1 MLGGGIMK
9 LIQIFINR
17 PVFTSVTVL
26 IAVVLGLYSYA
37 NLGVALVPE
46 VDIPVVTV
54 STTYRGA
61 GPSEIELL
69 VSKPIE
75 DAVAQVEGVKRIL
88 SYSLE
93 GVSFVVIEFE
103 YDVNVSD
110 ATVSVSNKIKTISAL
125 LPEDAEDPVT
135 EKFDI
140 NAFPFM
146 TIAVTSNLP
155 SQYAYDVV
163 EDKIQRLLT
172 QIEGVA
178 RVEILGGLKREI
190 HVYLDPIKLYQYRV
204 SPRKVAEAIQMG
216 SRNDPSG
223 HIVQGRKE
231 FSVRV
236 LGEAQKVVE
245 LENIYISLKGAIAVR
260 LGDLSRILDTTEER
274 RGYAKYGGK
283 DAILLDCISRPGSNV
298 VDLSSRIRQTLDELR
313 SSLPEGFDITITD
326 DISSF
331 VKEAIHNVFRDMVV
345 GIFLTG
351 LVLFLF
357 FQRLSLTVVVGIV
370 MPTAVVSTF
379 IPMFMTHMTM
389 NMMSTL
395 GLAISIGILVNN
407 SILVL
412 ENISRYK
419 DLGFSS
425 LDAAEKGTEEI
436 ALSVFSTT
444 ATNLGVFIPVI
455 FMKGIAGQFLKDFA
469 ITIVFSTLFSLWVA
483 MTLTP
488 MVMAQVHYEKAPSSL
503 ERKMTS
509 WWIGPYNRF
518 EAGHRS
524 FVKGTLQYPYVTISF
539 FICLFLFCLFLIPR
553 LGVEFIPKVD
563 RGVMEITLELPS
575 DASLTYTE
583 KITGEVE
590 RYLRFLPSVEA
601 VEVAVGG
608 SGSETGV
615 NRSRLRVL
623 LTDDPHRPSSF
634 MLAEQLRGYLNSIPD
649 VRSSISASVSGGGSP
664 GKPIQIIVS
673 GESIETLNIIAFQV
687 VDIMKETS
695 NVVDV
700 DTNWRLGRAEYR
712 ISPVSWRLGYL
723 GLTTEAVVDT
733 VRNYIT
739 GTKAGIF
746 REEGKEYDILT
757 ILDPLHADAIAKIQ
771 DFPLPFREEFIPL
784 SSVVD
789 LSYGT
794 GPTSILRSD
803 RNRAITISANVN
815 NRSVG
820 DAFAE
825 IQKRVQDIS
834 LPQGYKFSF
843 AGEVED
849 IKENFAYLYSAF
861 AMSVILTFLMI
872 AAILESYLFA
882 LIIMIT
888 LPLSAIGVIPIL
900 FITRTAVSLYGL
912 LGMIMLVGLVV
923 NNAIIII
930 DYGEKRRKEGI
941 EPFKAIQEACAV
953 RLRPIVM
960 ADLTS
965 IIAMLPL
972 ALGLGEGGPYR
983 APMAIVSIGG
993 LVAGGTLAL
1002 FAVPPIYILSW
1013 RFRYWFH
1020 ERRTS
1025 TSV

>member
-1 MLGGGIMK
+1 
-9 LIQIFINR
+9 
-17 PVFTSVTVL
+17 
-26 IAVVLGLYSYA
+26 
-37 NLGVALVPE
+37 
-46 VDIPVVTV
+46 
-54 STTYRGA
+54 
-61 GPSEIELL
+61 
-69 VSKPIE
+69 
-75 DAVAQVEGVKRIL
+75 
-88 SYSLE
+88 
-93 GVSFVVIEFE
+93 
-103 YDVNVSD
+103 
-110 ATVSVSNKIKTISAL
+110 
-125 LPEDAEDPVT
+125 
-135 EKFDI
+135 
-140 NAFPFM
+140 
-146 TIAVTSNLP
+146 
-155 SQYAYDVV
+155 
-163 EDKIQRLLT
+163 
-172 QIEGVA
+172 
-178 RVEILGGLKREI
+178 
-190 HVYLDPIKLYQYRV
+190 
-204 SPRKVAEAIQMG
+204 
-216 SRNDPSG
+216 
-223 HIVQGRKE
+223 
-231 FSVRV
+231 
-236 LGEAQKVVE
+236 
-245 LENIYISLKGAIAVR
+245 
-260 LGDLSRILDTTEER
+260 
-274 RGYAKYGGK
+274 
-283 DAILLDCISRPGSNV
+283 
-298 VDLSSRIRQTLDELR
+298 
-313 SSLPEGFDITITD
+313 
-326 DISSF
+326 
-331 VKEAIHNVFRDMVV
+331 
-345 GIFLTG
+345 
-351 LVLFLF
+351 
-357 FQRLSLTVVVGIV
+357 
-370 MPTAVVSTF
+370 
-379 IPMFMTHMTM
+379 
-389 NMMSTL
+389 
-395 GLAISIGILVNN
+395 
-407 SILVL
+407 
-412 ENISRYK
+412 
-419 DLGFSS
+419 
-425 LDAAEKGTEEI
+425 
-436 ALSVFSTT
+436 
-444 ATNLGVFIPVI
+444 
-455 FMKGIAGQFLKDFA
+455 
-469 ITIVFSTLFSLWVA
+469 
-483 MTLTP
+483 
-488 MVMAQVHYEKAPSSL
+488 
-503 ERKMTS
+503 
-509 WWIGPYNRF
+509 
-518 EAGHRS
+518 
-524 FVKGTLQYPYVTISF
+524 
-539 FICLFLFCLFLIPR
+539 
-553 LGVEFIPKVD
+553 
-563 RGVMEITLELPS
+563 
-575 DASLTYTE
+575 
-583 KITGEVE
+583 
-590 RYLRFLPSVEA
+590 
-601 VEVAVGG
+601 
-608 SGSETGV
+608 
-615 NRSRLRVL
+615 
-623 LTDDPHRPSSF
+623 
-634 MLAEQLRGYLNSIPD
+634 
-649 VRSSISASVSGGGSP
+649 VSGGGSP

-820 DAFAE
+820 DAFAK